1 MWKRVGAAGLGWICL
16 SAAWPVAAQS
26 SVTIGGTIDLGLRNV
41 HNASLGTDRSV
52 VSGSNS
58 TSKLIVRANEDLGSG
73 LSAGIYLDATILA
86 DVGGAGAATPAGQ
99 FWDRRAT
106 VQLAEARLGEVRI
119 GRDWVPTHLVW
130 SGFDPFATLGIA
142 SANSFRS
149 FAGSRALGQA
159 FGTLPDAQQANP
171 TLRVSNAVEYFL
183 PGDLGGV
190 YGSVIKTAGERGTTA
205 NGYTSGDG
213 LRLGW
218 AGHGFNVAAAQFTT
232 RNTQGGGS
240 FRDLAYGLSYDFG
253 VAKLNVAQRRWTFG
267 ADKTVNTL
275 VAATIPAGRGV
286 VKLTWLQANQTG
298 ADDVQSAKDANLIGA
313 GYVYNFSKRTALYG
327 HAARIAN
334 RGTAAFA
341 IAGGPPTSGLPTAP
355 NYFGGR
361 TSTAFEAGIRHD
373 F

>member
-1 MWKRVGAAGLGWICL
+1 MWKLLWAAGF
-16 SAAWPVAAQS
+16 SAASFGATAQS
-26 SVTIGGTIDLGLRNV
+26 SVTIGGTIDAGMRQVRNGG
-41 HNASLGTDRSV
+41 LGTDRSV
-52 VSGSNS
+52 VSGANS

-86 DVGGAGAATPAGQ
+86 DTGGAGATAPANQ

-106 VQLAEARLGEVRI
+106 VQLADARFGEVRL

-183 PGDLGGV
+183 PSGLGGV
-190 YGSVIKTAGERGTTA
+190 YGSLIKTAGEGGTTA
-205 NGYTSGDG
+205 AGFTSGAG

-218 AGHGFNVAAAQFTT
+218 AGHGFNAAAAQFTT
-232 RNTQGGGS
+232 RNATGGES
-240 FRDLAYGLSYDFG
+240 FKDLVYGLSYDFG
-253 VAKLNVAQRRWTFG
+253 IAKLNVAQRRWTFG
-267 ADKTVNTL
+267 PDKTVNTL
-275 VAATIPAGRGV
+275 VAAAIPAGPGV
-286 VKLTWLQANQTG
+286 VKLTWLQADQTG
-298 ADDVQSAKDANLIGA
+298 DNAVQSAKDANLLGV
-313 GYVYNFSKRTALYG
+313 GYVYSFSKRTALYG
-327 HAARIAN
+327 HAARVAN
-334 RGTAAFA
+334 KGTAAFA
-341 IAGGPPTSGLPTAP
+341 IPGGPPTSGLPTAP
-355 NYFGGR
+355 NYFGGQ